1 MRVLHVISSMDPKT
15 GGVCEAVRIF
25 ANGLED
31 LGVTNEVVSVD
42 SIPFNRNDKYTSH
55 VLGPAKNSW
64 FYSKKLLPWLIDN
77 ISRFEAIIVHGLW
90 LYHGYA
96 VYQAFKTLKQ
106 QGKQKKIPK
115 LFVMPHGMLDPYFQR
130 AKGRRLKAIRNVLY
144 WALIE
149 KKLIHQANE
158 ILFTCETE
166 LILAREPFWPY
177 KPKLETIVG
186 LGVIA
191 PPAYNTKMADIFNTT
206 IPELSNSPYFLFLSR
221 IHEKK
226 GTDMLI
232 AAYERLIEEY
242 ESKKPNQQGV
252 KTLPKLIIAGPGLD
266 SPYGIRMHQM
276 VSSSK
281 TLNKMVFFPGMLTG
295 AAKWGAFYGCEAFV
309 LPSHQE
315 NFGIAVVEA
324 LTCNKAVLISNQVN
338 IWREIHDGGAA
349 IVGDDTND
357 GTYSMFY
364 NWSRL
369 SPEDKEKMGDSARH
383 CYEKHFKVN
392 VVVNRFYK
400 ILTNQN

>member
-1 MRVLHVISSMDPKT
+1 MRVLHVISSMDPKN

-25 ANGLED
+25 ANGLQD
-31 LGVTNEVVSVD
+31 LDTNNEVVSVD
-42 SIPFNRNDKYTSH
+42 DVQFNSNDKYESH
-55 VLGPAKNSW
+55 LLGPAKNTW
-64 FYSKKLLPWLIDN
+64 YYSKKLLPWLIDN
-77 ISRFEAIIVHGLW
+77 ITRFDAVIVHGLW

-106 QGKQKKIPK
+106 RKHEKLPK

-130 AKGRRLKAIRNVLY
+130 AKGRRIKAIRNVIY

-158 ILFTCETE
+158 ILFTCKTE

-186 LGVIA
+186 LGVLA
-191 PPAYNTKMADIFNTT
+191 PPAYSTKMADVFNTT
-206 IPELSNSPYFLFLSR
+206 IPELCNSPYFLFLSR

-232 AAYERLIEEY
+232 GAYKKLV
-242 ESKKPNQQGV
+242 ESYDQQEL

-266 SPYGIRMHQM
+266 SPYGIRMRQM

-281 TLNKMVFFPGMLTG
+281 ILDKMVYFPGMLTG

-324 LTCNKAVLISNQVN
+324 LTCNKPVLISNQVN

-349 IVGDDTND
+349 VVADDTND
-357 GTYSMFY
+357 GTYSMLY

-369 SPEDKEKMGDSARH
+369 SSEDKEKMGNHARN
-383 CYEKHFKVN
+383 CYERHFEVSA
-392 VVVNRFYK
+392 VVNRFHQ
-400 ILTNQN
+400 ILTHQN

>member
-1 MRVLHVISSMDPKT
+1 MRVLHVISSMDPKS

-31 LGVTNEVVSVD
+31 LDVTNEVVSVD
-42 SIPFNRNDKYTSH
+42 DIQFNGNDRYISH
-55 VLGPAKNSW
+55 LLGPAKNSW

-77 ISRFEAIIVHGLW
+77 ISRFDAVIVHGLW

-96 VYQAFKTLKQ
+96 VYRAFKNLKQ
-106 QGKQKKIPK
+106 EKLPK

-130 AKGRRLKAIRNVLY
+130 AKGRRLKAIRNVIY

-177 KPKLETIVG
+177 KPNLETIVG

-206 IPELSNSPYFLFLSR
+206 IPELCNSPYFLFLSR

-232 AAYERLIEEY
+232 EAYEKLVEEY
-242 ESKKPNQQGV
+242 AVKTDQQGL

-266 SPYGIRMHQM
+266 SPYGIKMQQM

-281 TLNKMVFFPGMLTG
+281 ILDKMVYFPGMLTG

-324 LTCNKAVLISNQVN
+324 LTCNKPVLISNQVN

-349 IVGDDTND
+349 VVGDDTND
-357 GTYSMFY
+357 GTYSMLY
-364 NWSRL
+364 NWSCL
-369 SPEDKEKMGDSARH
+369 SPEDKEKMGDQARH
-383 CYEKHFKVN
+383 CYEKHFEVN
-392 VVVNRFYK
+392 AVVSRFHQ

>member
-1 MRVLHVISSMDPKT
+1 MKVLHVISSMDPKT

-31 LGVTNEVVSVD
+31 LGITNEVVSVD
-42 SIPFNRNDKYTSH
+42 DIQFNESDRYISH
-55 VLGPAKNSW
+55 LLGSAKNAW

-77 ISRFEAIIVHGLW
+77 ISRFDAVIVQGLW

-96 VYQAFKTLKQ
+96 VYRAFKTLKQ
-106 QGKQKKIPK
+106 QRKQEKLPK

-130 AKGRRLKAIRNVLY
+130 AKGRRLKAIRNIIY
-144 WALIE
+144 WTLIE

-177 KPKLETIVG
+177 KPNLETIVG

-191 PPAYNTKMADIFNTT
+191 PPAYNTKMADVFNTT
-206 IPELSNSPYFLFLSR
+206 IPELCNSPYFLFLSR

-232 AAYERLIEEY
+232 EAYEKLVEEY
-242 ESKKPNQQGV
+242 IDKTDQQGL
-252 KTLPKLIIAGPGLD
+252 KALPKLVIAGPGLD
-266 SPYGIRMHQM
+266 SPYGIKMRQM

-281 TLNKMVFFPGMLTG
+281 ILENKVYFPGMLTG

-324 LTCNKAVLISNQVN
+324 LTCNKPVLISNQVN

-349 IVGDDTND
+349 VVGDDTNA
-357 GTYSMFY
+357 GTYSMLY
-364 NWSRL
+364 NWSCL
-369 SPEDKEKMGDSARH
+369 SPEDKEKMGDQARH
-383 CYEKHFKVN
+383 CYEKHFEVN
-392 VVVNRFYK
+392 TVVSRFYQ

>member
-42 SIPFNRNDKYTSH
+42 SEHFDNQDKYISH
-55 VLGPAKNSW
+55 LLGPAKNAW

-77 ISRFEAIIVHGLW
+77 VNRFDTVVVHGLW

-96 VYQAFKTLKQ
+96 VKQAFSILKQ
-106 QGKQKKIPK
+106 WNKSEKLPK

-130 AKGRRLKAIRNVLY
+130 AKGRRLKAIRNIIY
-144 WALIE
+144 WGLIE
-149 KKLIHQANE
+149 KKLIHLADE

-166 LILAREPFWPY
+166 RILAREPFWPY
-177 KPKLETIVG
+177 KPKMETIVG
-186 LGVIA
+186 LGVVS
-191 PPAYNTKMADIFNTT
+191 PPAYNTTMAELFRNT
-206 IPELSNSPYFLFLSR
+206 IPDLCNSPYLLFLSR

-232 AAYERLIEEY
+232 SAYEKLVEEY
-242 ESKKPNQQGV
+242 AGRTEKDSIN
-252 KTLPKLIIAGPGLD
+252 TLPKLIIAGPGLD
-266 SPYGIRMHQM
+266 SVYGLQM
-276 VSSSK
+276 QQKVSKSK
-281 TLNKMVFFPGMLTG
+281 FLDKMVYFPGMLTG
-295 AAKWGAFYGCEAFV
+295 QAKWGAFYGCEAFV

-324 LTCNKAVLISNQVN
+324 LTCNKPVLISNQVN

-349 IVGDDTND
+349 VVAEDTND
-357 GTYSMFY
+357 GTYSMLF
-364 NWSRL
+364 NWSCL
-369 SPEDKEKMGDSARH
+369 SPANKEKMAEQAWL
-383 CYEKHFKVN
+383 CYEKHFEINTVL
-392 VVVNRFYK
+392 NRFHQ
-400 ILTNQN
+400 ILTN